1 MSSEQ
6 ISIKQSSTSSI
17 SRRWRVVD
25 IVVASIIAVASGVI
39 FWGWDFVSAA
49 PLDIFGALTPG
60 FEGILN
66 GMWLFAG
73 PLAAIIVRKPGAAL
87 YAEVIAAVIETLL
100 GNPWGI
106 MGSLIVG
113 IVQGLF
119 TELAFAVV
127 LWKVYNLGTTLLAGA
142 FAGLGCGLFYWFTNP
157 AWSVMR
163 ALVYTGT
170 SIVSGVI
177 LAGIVVWI
185 IYKALAATGVLE
197 RFAAGRAAALV

>member
-1 MSSEQ
+1 MSSNTA
-6 ISIKQSSTSSI
+6 SSSSTSSSI

-25 IVVASIIAVASGVI
+25 IVVASIVAVASGVI
-39 FWGWDFVSAA
+39 FWGWNFIVAA
-49 PLDIFGALTPG
+49 PIDIVGAVTPG
-60 FEGILN
+60 FDGLLN

-87 YAEVIAAVIETLL
+87 YAEAVAAVIETLL

-113 IVQGLF
+113 LAQGLF
-119 TELAFAVV
+119 TEIAFALF
-127 LWKVYNLGTTLLAGA
+127 LWKVYNFGTTLLAGA

-157 AWSVMR
+157 AWGVVR

-170 SIVSGVI
+170 SIISGLVF
-177 LAGIVVWI
+177 AGIIVWI

-197 RFAAGRAAALV
+197 RFAAGRGATLV